1 MTDLNGFTNSVII
14 YLNINGF
21 LRFKAKKDKESHT
34 FLNMYVKA
42 QKFDYKRVKSLPKV
56 KYIFFSRK
64 KSQKKLGKKNN
75 YTEISKN
82 PEVGTA
88 GHMYS

>member
-1 MTDLNGFTNSVII
+1 
-14 YLNINGF
+14 
-21 LRFKAKKDKESHT
+21 
-34 FLNMYVKA
+34 MYVKA
-42 QKFDYKRVKSLPKV
+42 QKFDYKIVKSLPKV
-56 KYIFFSRK
+56 KNIFFEK
-64 KSQKKLGKKNN
+64 KIAKEIREKNN

>member
-1 MTDLNGFTNSVII
+1 MKKKFLKSLHKQKSYRNLKIGIIFKFSMTFFYFIPIVLTDLNGFTNSVII

-42 QKFDYKRVKSLPKV
+42 QKFDYKIVKSLP
-56 KYIFFSRK
+56 
-64 KSQKKLGKKNN
+64 
-75 YTEISKN
+75 
-82 PEVGTA
+82 
-88 GHMYS
+88 